1 MVKRRTFI
9 TLLGGGAAW
18 PLAAG
23 AQPAGKPVIGFL
35 HGGNE
40 KTNAKRV
47 AAFRKG
53 LAVTGFVEG
62 QNVEIEFR
70 WADGRNDRLP
80 ELAADLVRRQVAVI
94 ATPVSTQAALAAK
107 AATATVPIVF
117 AVGDDP
123 IAMGLV
129 RSLNRPGGNATG
141 ISILNVELTA
151 KRISLLRELVP
162 KATRFAAVSDPTSA
176 MAEPFARNVEASA
189 AALGLTVEILHAA
202 SDGEIAEAFARITKD
217 SVNALLVNSSESLFI
232 RRALIITLAA
242 RHALPTIYMTREYCE
257 VGGLMSYGPD
267 IDNSCE
273 QTGIYAGRILKGEKP
288 TELPVAQSTKFELV
302 INLTTAKALAL
313 QIPNNLFAVTD
324 EIIE

>member
-1 MVKRRTFI
+1 MKRRAFI
-9 TLLGGGAAW
+9 LGLGSAAAW
-18 PLAAG
+18 PLAARP
-23 AQPAGKPVIGFL
+23 QPAAKPVIGFL
-35 HGGNE
+35 HGGTA
-40 KTNAKRV
+40 KTNTKRT
-47 AAFRKG
+47 AALRKG

-94 ATPVSTQAALAAK
+94 TTPVSTQATLAAK
-107 AATATVPIVF
+107 AATATIPIVF

-129 RSLNRPGGNATG
+129 KSLNRPGGNATG

-151 KRISLLRELVP
+151 KRISLLRELAP
-162 KATRFAAVSDPTSA
+162 NATRFAAMSDPASA
-176 MAEPFARNVEASA
+176 MAEPFAKNVRATA
-189 AALGLTVEILHAA
+189 AALGLNIDILHAA
-202 SDGEIAEAFARITKD
+202 TDGEIAETFARIAKD
-217 SVNALLVNSSESLFI
+217 SVGALLVNSSESLFI
-232 RRALIITLAA
+232 RRAFIVMLAA

-267 IDNSCE
+267 IDNTCE
-273 QTGIYAGRILKGEKP
+273 QAGIYVGRILKGEKP

-302 INLTTAKALAL
+302 VNLTTAKALAL
-313 QIPNNLFAVTD
+313 QIPDNLLAIADDV
-324 EIIE
+324 IE